1 MTTVARPIR
10 RDTIKYSCSG
20 EIGGKIMYIIGLMTL
35 IMGIGLLIA
44 NFAAA
49 MYVTIQDEM

>member
-1 MTTVARPIR
+1 
-10 RDTIKYSCSG
+10 
-20 EIGGKIMYIIGLMTL
+20 MYIIGLMTL

-49 MYVTIQDEM
+49 LYVTMQDEI